1 MGISWNKERSCKFN
15 LVQTQQGRNFSP
27 IGLNFVWI
35 TACHKLKEIASA
47 VYSLPVESTSA
58 KYWHSFYHPM
68 CLPVFWTGILKYLF
82 SIIIC
87 LHVICMKYIDVMCLH
102 EYMSNLLD
110 YFPLCSLAVATS
122 DESRCWNFSVSQFE
136 HRLSCVATCRRD
148 HQHRRPVVREVEL
161 LIDVV
166 LLFQT
171 SPVMRHCK

>member
-1 MGISWNKERSCKFN
+1 MQNTDIHFITLCVYLSF
-15 LVQTQQGRNFSP
+15 
-27 IGLNFVWI
+27 GLEFLND
-35 TACHKLKEIASA
+35 
-47 VYSLPVESTSA
+47 
-58 KYWHSFYHPM
+58 
-68 CLPVFWTGILKYLF
+68 LF

-87 LHVICMKYIDVMCLH
+87 LHVICMKYIDVICLH

-122 DESRCWNFSVSQFE
+122 DKSRCWNLSVSQFE
-136 HRLSCVATCRRD
+136 HHLSCVATCRRN

-171 SPVMRHCK
+171 SPVMRDRK